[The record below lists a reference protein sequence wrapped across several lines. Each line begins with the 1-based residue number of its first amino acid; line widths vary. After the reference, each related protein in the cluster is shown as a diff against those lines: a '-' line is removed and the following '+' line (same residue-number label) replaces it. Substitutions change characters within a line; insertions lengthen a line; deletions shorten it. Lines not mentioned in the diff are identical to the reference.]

1 MSKTYDLDEILEA
14 AVEVEGSDL
23 HLTPG
28 LSPMVRVHGHLRPLE
43 DYPQLSA
50 DDVADLLYSVLEPYQ
65 KEELEEEWELD
76 FSHAVSGVSRFRG
89 NIMRQRNSLAGV
101 FRAIPWAVPRLG
113 SLGLPESVEDLC
125 HLPRGMVL
133 VTGPTGSGKSTTLA
147 AMVGRINEERGVNII
162 TIEDP
167 IEFLHE
173 HDQAIIRQREVGT
186 DTHSFAA
193 ALRHALR
200 HDPDVLLIG
209 EMRDRESVGIA
220 LTAAETGHLV
230 LSSLHTQTASLTIH
244 RIIDM
249 FPEALKDQVRG
260 QLADALQGIIA
271 QQLLP
276 RADRSGRVVAAEV
289 FVSTSAARNLIRE
302 GNEHQLNSVLETG
315 RSAGMQT
322 MDFALANLNRRGLID
337 RETALANCVD
347 RNSLQRHMVM

>member
-1 MSKTYDLDEILEA
+1 MSGRIDLDEILQKT
-14 AVEVEGSDL
+14 VEMDGSDL

-28 LSPMVRVHGHLRPLE
+28 LPPTVRVHGNLNPLN
-43 DYPQLSA
+43 DYPEVGADELSE
-50 DDVADLLYSVLEPYQ
+50 LLHSVLEKHQ
-65 KEELEEEWELD
+65 AEELEEQWELD
-76 FSHAVSGVSRFRG
+76 FSHSVSGVSRFRG
-89 NIMRQRNSLAGV
+89 NIMRQRNSLAAV
-101 FRAIPWAVPRLG
+101 FRVVPWDVPQLDT
-113 SLGLPESVEDLC
+113 LGLPDSIEDLC
-125 HLPRGMVL
+125 DLPRGMVL

-147 AMVGRINEERGVNII
+147 AMVGRVNEERGVNII

-167 IEFLHE
+167 IEFLHK
-173 HDQAIIRQREVGT
+173 HRRAIIKQREVGT
-186 DTHSFAA
+186 DTHSFAN

-209 EMRDRESVGIA
+209 EMRDQESVGIA

-230 LSSLHTQTASLTIH
+230 LSSLHTQTAALTIH

-249 FPEALKDQVRG
+249 FPQAMKDQVRG
-260 QLADALQGIIA
+260 QLADALQGIVA

-276 RADRSGRVVAAEV
+276 RADGPGRVVAAEV
-289 FVSTSAARNLIRE
+289 FISTSAARNLIRE

-322 MDFALANLNRRGLID
+322 MDYSLASLNRRGLID

-347 RNSLQRHMVM
+347 RNSLQRHMSM